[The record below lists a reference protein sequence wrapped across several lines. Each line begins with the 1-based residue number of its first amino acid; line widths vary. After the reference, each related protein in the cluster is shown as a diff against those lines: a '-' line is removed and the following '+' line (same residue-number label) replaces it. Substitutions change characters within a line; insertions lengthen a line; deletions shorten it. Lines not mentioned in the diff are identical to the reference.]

1 MEQNR
6 SRLWTPDFCR
16 LITANLLLMI
26 SANLMTGM
34 FSLYLVSRG
43 ATDLH
48 IGIASYLFMGAS
60 LVIRPLAGWHLDH
73 RSRKTLVVIGVVA
86 LVFIPWGYV
95 VVGQILMVIVVRFLH
110 GVAFSL
116 ASTGVTTSA
125 YDALAP
131 EVFSQGVGYFGFS
144 NAIATAFAPAVGL
157 WLWNQYEAVG
167 VFGTI
172 CVAMAVAM
180 FLLRGIHF
188 REISPEKKALR
199 LRDESFADLIYEKD
213 ALPASILEGLIA
225 IGSGTIGPYLTLYM
239 IERGDILN
247 PGFFYTCQACGTFV
261 SRMFV
266 GRISDRHG
274 EAPLVYSST
283 GLFMSAM
290 LLLIFG
296 NQPYMV
302 FLAAVLMGVG
312 YGFTVTGFQIMSVR
326 IVPPERRGSA
336 ASTYSCG
343 WDVFCSFGGLLGGIL
358 ATFLPY
364 RAMFALVLMVY
375 PVMLLSYIFVIS
387 KHPSAFKNY
396 KKAQQ
401 AIQQ

>member
-1 MEQNR
+1 MEQNK

-34 FSLYLVSRG
+34 FSLYMVSRG
-43 ATDLH
+43 AVDLH

-60 LVIRPLAGWHLDH
+60 LVIRPVAGWYLDH
-73 RSRKTLVVIGVVA
+73 RSRKTLVVIGVIA

-95 VVGQILMVIVVRFLH
+95 VVGQVLMVIAVRFLH

-116 ASTGVTTSA
+116 ASTGITTSA
-125 YDALAP
+125 YDALDP

-144 NAIATAFAPAVGL
+144 NALATAFAPAVGL
-157 WLWNQYEAVG
+157 WLWNEFEAVG

-172 CVAMAVAM
+172 CVAMALAV
-180 FLLRGIHF
+180 FLMKDIHF
-188 REISPEKKALR
+188 HEIPAEKKACR
-199 LRDESFADLIYEKD
+199 LKDEHLSDLLFEKD
-213 ALPASILEGLIA
+213 ALPAAVLEGFIA
-225 IGSGTIGPYLTLYM
+225 IGSGTISPFLTLYM
-239 IERGDILN
+239 IQRGDIAN
-247 PGFFYTCQACGTFV
+247 PGLFFTCQACGTFI

-283 GLFMSAM
+283 ALFTGGL

-296 NQPYMV
+296 QHPYLV
-302 FLAAVLMGVG
+302 FLAAAMMGVG

-343 WDVFCSFGGLLGGIL
+343 WDVFCAFGGLFGGLL
-358 ATFLPY
+358 ATFMDY
-364 RAMFALVLMVY
+364 RQVFSVVLFVY
-375 PVMLLSYIFVIS
+375 PIMLLAYIFVIS

-396 KKAQQ
+396 KKALQSRSH
-401 AIQQ
+401 

>member
-1 MEQNR
+1 MEQNK

-16 LITANLLLMI
+16 LISANLLLMI

-60 LVIRPLAGWHLDH
+60 LVIRPVAGWYLDH
-73 RSRKTLVVIGVVA
+73 RSRKTLVVIGVIA
-86 LVFIPWGYV
+86 LVVIPWGYV

-116 ASTGVTTSA
+116 ASTGITTSA
-125 YDALAP
+125 YDALEP
-131 EVFSQGVGYFGFS
+131 DVFSQGVGYFGFS

-157 WLWNQYEAVG
+157 WLWDHFAAVG

-172 CVAMAVAM
+172 CAAMLVAV

-188 REISPEKKALR
+188 REIPAEKKMTR
-199 LRDESFADLIYEKD
+199 LWDERFADLIYERD
-213 ALPASILEGLIA
+213 ALPAAILEGFIA
-225 IGSGTIGPYLTLYM
+225 IGSGTVAPYLTLYM
-239 IERGDILN
+239 IQRGDIAN

-266 GRISDRHG
+266 GRISDRYG

-296 NQPYMV
+296 KEPYLV
-302 FLAAVLMGVG
+302 FLAAVLLGVG

-343 WDVFCSFGGLLGGIL
+343 WDVFCSFGGLLGGVL
-358 ATFLPY
+358 AMFMDY
-364 RAMFALVLMVY
+364 RALFGVVLLVY
-375 PVMLLSYIFVIS
+375 PIFLLTYVFVIS
-387 KHPSAFKNY
+387 KHPSAFRNY
-396 KKAQQ
+396 KKTLQGTQ
-401 AIQQ
+401 R

>member
-16 LITANLLLMI
+16 LISANLLLMI

-60 LVIRPLAGWHLDH
+60 LVIRPVAGWHLDH
-73 RSRKTLVVIGVVA
+73 RSRRTLVVIGVVA

-95 VVGQILMVIVVRFLH
+95 IVGQILMVIVVRFLH

-116 ASTGVTTSA
+116 ASTGITTSA
-125 YDALAP
+125 YDALEPA
-131 EVFSQGVGYFGFS
+131 VFSQGVGYFGFS
-144 NAIATAFAPAVGL
+144 NALATAFAPAIGL
-157 WLWNQYEAVG
+157 WLWNEFEAVG
-167 VFGTI
+167 VFGTV
-172 CVAMAVAM
+172 CVAMAVAVL
-180 FLLRGIHF
+180 LLRGIHF
-188 REISPEKKALR
+188 HEIPPEKKAAR
-199 LRDESFADLIYEKD
+199 LRDEHLKDLLYEKD
-213 ALPASILEGLIA
+213 ALPAAILEGFIA
-225 IGSGTIGPYLTLYM
+225 IGSGTIAPFLTLYM
-239 IERGDILN
+239 IQRGDIAN

-266 GRISDRHG
+266 GRISDRRG

-283 GLFMSAM
+283 ALFMGAL

-296 NQPYMV
+296 GHPYLV
-302 FLAAVLMGVG
+302 FLAAVMLGVG

-343 WDVFCSFGGLLGGIL
+343 WDVFCAFGGLLGGVL
-358 ATFLPY
+358 ATFMSY
-364 RAMFALVLMVY
+364 RQVFGTVILVY
-375 PVMLLSYIFVIS
+375 PVMLLSYIFILS

-396 KKAQQ
+396 KKTLAGR
-401 AIQQ
+401 

>member
-1 MEQNR
+1 
-6 SRLWTPDFCR
+6 
-16 LITANLLLMI
+16 
-26 SANLMTGM
+26 MTGM

-43 ATDLH
+43 ATDIH

-60 LVIRPLAGWHLDH
+60 LVIRPVAGWYLDH
-73 RSRKTLVVIGVVA
+73 RSRKTLVVIGVFA

-116 ASTGVTTSA
+116 ASTGIITSA
-125 YDALAP
+125 YDALDPA
-131 EVFSQGVGYFGFS
+131 EFSRGVGYFGFS
-144 NAIATAFAPAVGL
+144 NAIATAFAPAMGL
-157 WLWNQYEAVG
+157 WLWNKFEAVG

-172 CVAMAVAM
+172 CAAMALSV

-188 REISPEKKALR
+188 HEISAEKKASR
-199 LRDESFADLIYEKD
+199 IRDERFVDLLYEKD
-213 ALPASILEGLIA
+213 ALPAAILEGFIA
-225 IGSGTIGPYLTLYM
+225 LGSGTIAPFLTLYM
-239 IERGDILN
+239 IQRGDIAN

-261 SRMFV
+261 SRIFV

-283 GLFMSAM
+283 GLFMGAL

-296 NQPYMV
+296 GHPYLV
-302 FLAAVLMGVG
+302 FLAAVMLGVG

-343 WDVFCSFGGLLGGIL
+343 WDVFCSFGGLLGGVL
-358 ATFLPY
+358 ATFLDY
-364 RAMFALVLMVY
+364 RTLFGAVLLVY
-375 PVMLLSYIFVIS
+375 PAMLLTYILVIS

-396 KKAQQ
+396 KKTLQNR
-401 AIQQ
+401 